1 MIRLTEK
8 TYEKP
13 MQKFVCTICSVA
25 FWYLFAHGY
34 RFSNTMYAH
43 DALLQIYQ
51 DDSAWQIALGRVLQP
66 VLLFL
71 RGGLC
76 NPWLISFCAMLW
88 LSFGVYLVV
97 DLLGV
102 RKLISINM
110 ISGVMACNAVLTAL
124 NASFLPW
131 ADFFMLSL
139 FLAVAGVWL
148 CKKGSWGF
156 MCLGAAAMA
165 AAMGIYQAYIS
176 VSIVLVIL
184 LLLQEARENAEFKY
198 FIKKAVSYCG
208 TLLAAALL
216 YYLMWQVIRRIFGIW
231 VADSYNGLAS
241 LGDYTDM
248 SLFSTI
254 GLAYR
259 KVFYYL
265 AHPDTF
271 VTMTFRGRSL
281 SIVWKYLLGAANLV
295 AAVCLIAL
303 LVRRN
308 QGKERKPWQYLLQI
322 LLLLVLPAGMN
333 FVCIISKG
341 NDHILTLYAI
351 VMPYVYAV
359 ATAEEKD
366 DGSTGGMIKE
376 SRIRKGGVWLRCLV
390 CLSVLCMIWT
400 NVVYANQVYLKREL
414 QDRAITSFMTRIV
427 SDMEDVEGYEPGITP
442 VAFCGP
448 FGSSPY
454 LQEMEG
460 FEELLPYGMTKT
472 PLTYTGTEEAFIRYE
487 LAVPINYTRVPW
499 DDPAVVGMPSYPSEG
514 SIAYVDGVLV
524 VKISDMDMPDG
535 NP

>member
-1 MIRLTEK
+1 MIRLAKK

-13 MQKFVCTICSVA
+13 MQRYLCVFCSVV

-34 RFSNTMYAH
+34 RFSNNMYAH

-66 VLLFL
+66 ILLFL

-76 NPWLISFCAMLW
+76 NPWLISFCGVLW
-88 LSFGVYLVV
+88 LSFSVYLVV
-97 DLLGV
+97 DLLEV
-102 RKLISINM
+102 RKLVSISM

-131 ADFFMLSL
+131 GDFFMLSL

-148 CKKGSWGF
+148 CKKGTWRF
-156 MCLGAAAMA
+156 LCLGAVTLAV
-165 AAMGIYQAYIS
+165 AMGIYQAYIS
-176 VSIVLVIL
+176 VAIVLVIFL
-184 LLLQEARENAEFKY
+184 LIREAQENDGFKY
-198 FIKKAVSYCG
+198 FIKKAVYYCG
-208 TLLAAALL
+208 ALFLAALL

-241 LGDYTDM
+241 LGDYTEM
-248 SLFSTI
+248 SFFATI

-281 SIVWKYLLGAANLV
+281 SIVWKYLLCGANIIVVAGLIFLMIQRNLKK
-295 AAVCLIAL
+295 
-303 LVRRN
+303 
-308 QGKERKPWQYLLQI
+308 GRKIWQYLIQA
-322 LLLLVLPAGMN
+322 LLLLVLPAAMN
-333 FVCIISKG
+333 FVCIVSKG
-341 NDHILTLYAI
+341 NDHILTLYALVLLYVFVI
-351 VMPYVYAV
+351 VL
-359 ATAEEKD
+359 AEEK
-366 DGSTGGMIKE
+366 
-376 SRIRKGGVWLRCLV
+376 RGVWV
-390 CLSVLCMIWT
+390 KAAVWLSVLCFIWS

-427 SDMEDVEGYEPGITP
+427 ADMEEVEGYEPGVTP

-460 FEELLPYGMTKT
+460 LEELLPYGMTKT
-472 PLTYTGTEEAFIRYE
+472 PLTYTGTEEAFIKYE
-487 LAVPINYTRVPW
+487 LAVPINYTRVSW
-499 DDPAVVGMPSYPSEG
+499 EDPEVVRMPTYPNEG
-514 SIAYVDGVLV
+514 SIAFVGEVLV
-524 VKISDMDMPDG
+524 IKISNIEVQD
-535 NP
+535 N

>member
-1 MIRLTEK
+1 MMRLAEK
-8 TYEKP
+8 TFEKP
-13 MQKFVCTICSVA
+13 AQRYLCVFCSVA

-34 RFSNTMYAH
+34 RFSNNMYAH

-66 VLLFL
+66 ILLFL

-88 LSFGVYLVV
+88 LSFSVYLVA
-97 DLLGV
+97 DLLEI

-110 ISGVMACNAVLTAL
+110 ISGAMACNAVLTAL

-148 CKKGSWGF
+148 CKRGTWRF
-156 MCLGAAAMA
+156 LCLGVAAMA

-184 LLLQEARENAEFKY
+184 LLIREAQENEKLSSFFKKTAY
-198 FIKKAVSYCG
+198 YCAA
-208 TLLAAALL
+208 LLLSALL
-216 YYLMWQVIRRIFGIW
+216 YYLMWQAIRRIFGIW

-241 LGDYTDM
+241 LGDYTET

-265 AHPDTF
+265 AHPDIF
-271 VTMTFRGRSL
+271 VTMSFRGRSL
-281 SIVWKYLLGAANLV
+281 SIVWKYLLCGANLIAV
-295 AAVCLIAL
+295 ASLIYHMVL
-303 LVRRN
+303 INLKKQN
-308 QGKERKPWQYLLQI
+308 KIWQYLIQAF
-322 LLLLVLPAGMN
+322 LLLALPAAMN

-341 NDHILTLYAI
+341 NDHILTLYAL
-351 VMPYVYAV
+351 VLLYVSV
-359 ATAEEKD
+359 ISLAEKK
-366 DGSTGGMIKE
+366 S
-376 SRIRKGGVWLRCLV
+376 GVWMQMAV
-390 CLSVLCMIWT
+390 WISVLCIIWT

-427 SDMEDVEGYEPGITP
+427 ADMEEVEGYEPGITP

-460 FEELLPYGMTKT
+460 LEDLVPYGMTKT
-472 PLTYTGTEEAFIRYE
+472 PLTYTGTEEAFIKYE
-487 LAVPINYTRVPW
+487 LAVPINYTRVSW
-499 DDPAVVGMPSYPSEG
+499 EDPQVAAMPTYPDKG
-514 SIAYVDGVLV
+514 SIAYVGGVLV
-524 VKISDMDMPDG
+524 VKISNIEVQDQEP
-535 NP
+535 